1 MNIAKQA
8 ILLFISL
15 LMLAG
20 AGWYFSNTSP
30 KLQID
35 KNTLLNMSD
44 TVITHLNVRQY
55 SPTGSLANSL
65 QSPLMRHIPKNNT
78 SWIKTPHIVI
88 VQSNQPAWVIN
99 SEQATAL
106 YGGQKITFNKQVHI
120 HQDKS
125 EHNQEST
132 FTTERLTYFPKT
144 KVAVTSKDVF
154 LEQAGSKVRSKGM
167 RANLEKKH
175 IQLLGQTR
183 GIYDPNH
190 G

>member
-30 KLQID
+30 KLQLD
-35 KNTLLNMSD
+35 KNTLLNITD
-44 TVITHLNVRQY
+44 TVITNLNVRQY
-55 SPTGSLANSL
+55 SSTGSLVNSL
-65 QSPLMRHIPKNNT
+65 QTPFMRHAPKNNT
-78 SWIKTPHIVI
+78 HWIKTPHII
-88 VQSNQPAWVIN
+88 IIQSNQPAWEIN
-99 SEQATAL
+99 AEQATAL
-106 YGGQKITFNKQVHI
+106 YGGQKITFNKQVRI
-120 HQDKS
+120 HQEKG
-125 EHNQEST
+125 EHSDEST
-132 FTTERLTYFPKT
+132 FTTEKLTYFPKT
-144 KVAVTSKDVF
+144 KIALTSKDIVF
-154 LEQAGSKVRSKGM
+154 EQSGNKVQSKGM

-175 IQLLGQTR
+175 IQLLGQAR

>member
-8 ILLFISL
+8 TLLFISL
-15 LMLAG
+15 LMLTG
-20 AGWYFSNTSP
+20 TGWYFSNSSP
-30 KLQID
+30 KLELD

-78 SWIKTPHIVI
+78 HWIKTPNITI
-88 VQSNQPAWVIN
+88 IQPNQSIWEIN
-99 SEQATAL
+99 AEQATAL
-106 YGGQKITFNKQVHI
+106 YGGQKITFNKQVRI
-120 HQDKS
+120 HQNKS
-125 EHNQEST
+125 EHNEEST
-132 FTTERLTYFPKT
+132 VTTERLTYFPKT
-144 KVAVTSKDVF
+144 KIALTSKNVF
-154 LEQAGSKVRSKGM
+154 LEQAGSKVQSKGM

-175 IQLLGQTR
+175 IQLLGQAR